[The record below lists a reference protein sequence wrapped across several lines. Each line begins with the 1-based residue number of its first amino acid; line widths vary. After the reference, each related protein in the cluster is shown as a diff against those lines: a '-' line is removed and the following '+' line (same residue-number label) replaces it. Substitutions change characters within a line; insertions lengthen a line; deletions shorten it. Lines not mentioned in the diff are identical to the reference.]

1 MGEVR
6 VRLKTITA
14 QLKLNVW
21 AELGNIVLINL
32 ELEGVESYEVVLPE
46 KRQPLQKETNVSIH
60 EDCLILWTAILDT
73 Y

>member
-6 VRLKTITA
+6 VRLKTMTA

-21 AELGNIVLINL
+21 TELGNIVLINL
-32 ELEGVESYEVVLPE
+32 EEVESYEVVLPE

>member
-21 AELGNIVLINL
+21 AELGNIVSINL
-32 ELEGVESYEVVLPE
+32 EEVESYEVVLTE
-46 KRQPLQKETNVSIH
+46 KRQPLQKKK
-60 EDCLILWTAILDT
+60 C
-73 Y
+73 